1 MAAPLIIPDMLDL
14 GSDLSLRF
22 CYFTSESI
30 AHPAKCHLG
39 LLQWLIDRYTRPGDT
54 IADPMAGVGSTLY
67 AALLQRNVIAR
78 EIEPRWLELLHKN
91 AAKIIHGAGLFA
103 GTIDVGQSDAREP
116 WGYVATHV
124 IMSPPYGNEFST
136 KPNNNRALKLAL
148 HKNPALGGKRWQQF
162 LVHPTAGAVS
172 MSTYS
177 YGTHPAQIGHLRGKR
192 YYEAMTAIYTQ
203 AKVSLHPS
211 GYLILIL
218 KDHIRGGKRVETTSE
233 TITLCES
240 LGFALV
246 ARHQRHVYPLSLW
259 QRRRKEQG
267 KPVVEEEDV
276 LVFRVGSEAVS

>member
-1 MAAPLIIPDMLDL
+1 MSSPLIVPDVLDL

-39 LLQWLIDRYTRPGDT
+39 LLRWLVDRYTRPGDT

-78 EIEPRWLELLHKN
+78 EIEPRWLELLHQN
-91 AAKIIHGAGLFA
+91 AAKIIHNAGLFA
-103 GTIDVGQSDAREP
+103 GNIDVGQSDARLP
-116 WGYVATHV
+116 WEYVATH
-124 IMSPPYGNEFST
+124 IITSPPYGNEFST

-148 HKNPALGGKRWQQF
+148 HKNESLGGKRWQQF
-162 LVHPTAGAVS
+162 LAHPTEGSVS

-177 YGTHPAQIGHLRGKR
+177 YGIHPAQIGHLRGNR
-192 YYEAMTAIYTQ
+192 YYEAMAAIYRQ
-203 AKVSLHPS
+203 AKASLYPG

-218 KDHIRGGKRVETTSE
+218 KDHIRNGKRVETTSE

-240 LGFALV
+240 LGFV
-246 ARHQRHVYPLSLW
+246 
-259 QRRRKEQG
+259 
-267 KPVVEEEDV
+267 
-276 LVFRVGSEAVS
+276 